1 MRVHSCA
8 FVAGIREQLQRL
20 SAEASTDNNSRP
32 KTSKPPGGLDEIGF
46 MTSVRSLAEE
56 IQCPMTD
63 PQAKQLYVALQVVP
77 VELAGF
83 LNVGLLLSAEM
94 QQRKKTAEKE
104 MVRVLDTCVLVSR
117 HV

>member
-1 MRVHSCA
+1 
-8 FVAGIREQLQRL
+8 VAGIREQLQRL
-20 SAEASTDNNSRP
+20 SASTDINSRP

-63 PQAKQLYVALQVVP
+63 PQAKQLYVALQVSDIWEP